1 MGDSPVSLI
10 NDGTG
15 VLEAVNWLIKMLV
28 SPTSNSFIS
37 FNTFIDGLFDS

>member
-1 MGDSPVSLI
+1 MGDSQVRLI

-15 VLEAVNWLIKMLV
+15 VHEAVNWFIKMLV

-37 FNTFIDGLFDS
+37 FNNFIDG